1 MVSIKK
7 APVVSKKPFFQSFS
21 TDFNFLQVESIAV
34 IMSNQ
39 TFPITGIPLV
49 PGQPLPTRQEVT
61 TWYQNDANSHQV
73 SLFMQALTVFMNV
86 PIEERLS
93 YFQIAGSSRETH
105 LKCTA

>member
-1 MVSIKK
+1 M
-7 APVVSKKPFFQSFS
+7 
-21 TDFNFLQVESIAV
+21 N
-34 IMSNQ
+34 MSSQ

-61 TWYQNDANSHQV
+61 TWYENDASSHQV
-73 SLFMQALTVFMNV
+73 SLFMQALTAFMSI